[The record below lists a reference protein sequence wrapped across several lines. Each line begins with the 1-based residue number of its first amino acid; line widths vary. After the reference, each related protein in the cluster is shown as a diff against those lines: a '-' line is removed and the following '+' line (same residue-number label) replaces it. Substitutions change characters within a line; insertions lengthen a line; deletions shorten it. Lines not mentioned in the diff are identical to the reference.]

1 MPHDLAMD
9 MATGDLVLR
18 DGDVLIIDNAERVAQ
33 QILITLRFWLGE
45 WFLDTKDGIPY
56 LEYVLVKSPN
66 LLHIRQIFTE
76 AMEKVDGVKRVEKI
90 NIVFEV
96 KNRSLEVDYEV
107 TTDYGLIKQREVLG
121 DGRNE
126 IRFELRGSEAKAAA
140 RYFEVAPCACVR
152 QDRNTD

>member
-1 MPHDLAMD
+1 MSHDLAMN

-18 DGDVLIIDNAERVAQ
+18 DGDVLLINNAERVAQ

-76 AMEKVDGVKRVEKI
+76 AMEKVDGVKRVEEM
-90 NIVFEV
+90 NLAFDV
-96 KNRSLEVDYEV
+96 KNRSLRVDCEAS
-107 TTDYGLIKQREVLG
+107 TDYGLITRREVLG
-121 DGRNE
+121 YGRN
-126 IRFELRGSEAKAAA
+126 
-140 RYFEVAPCACVR
+140 
-152 QDRNTD
+152 